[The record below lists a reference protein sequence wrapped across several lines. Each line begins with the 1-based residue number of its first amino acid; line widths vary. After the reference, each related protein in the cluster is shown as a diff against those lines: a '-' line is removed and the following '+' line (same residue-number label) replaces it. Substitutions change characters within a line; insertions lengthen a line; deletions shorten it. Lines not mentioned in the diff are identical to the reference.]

1 MTTTTSGE
9 TVTRSKKIVQP
20 FYQRRGFRN
29 AVYMILLS
37 AFTLVWMVPIIWTV
51 STSLRP
57 EAAIQ
62 RDLGRLIPEEITFEN
77 WTYLLSKS
85 RLPRW
90 FMNSIFV
97 STVHTILQLI
107 VASLAAFAFARM
119 RFFGK
124 NVLYILILAG
134 LMVPFQVT
142 FIPIYL
148 LFANLDWL
156 NTYPALII
164 PGVASSLAVF
174 LLTQFFKNI
183 PVELEEAAIL
193 DGATRFGVDLAHH
206 PSSVHSSPDHA
217 GDLRFSW

>member
-1 MTTTTSGE
+1 
-9 TVTRSKKIVQP
+9 
-20 FYQRRGFRN
+20 
-29 AVYMILLS
+29 MI
-37 AFTLVWMVPIIWTV
+37 PIIWTI
-51 STSLRP
+51 STSLRY
-57 EAAIQ
+57 ETAIQ
-62 RDLGRLIPEEITFEN
+62 RDLGRLIPEAITFEN

-97 STVHTILQLI
+97 STIHTILQLI

-119 RFFGK
+119 RFYGK
-124 NVLYILILAG
+124 NFLYILILAG

-148 LFANLDWL
+148 LFADLNWL

-183 PVELEEAAIL
+183 PIELEEAAIL
-193 DGATRFGVDLAHH
+193 DGSTRFGVYWRIILPLSVPAMTTLAIFRVLGELEQLSLAVDCRHQT
-206 PSSVHSSPDHA
+206 
-217 GDLRFSW
+217 GDYDSTYWFG